1 MVRALAASGFEV
13 AFIKARNSSFLVLAR
28 KGNGNV
34 SWTPISPAKLTQR
47 IEAYRLSRDRAIL
60 RLPVDMRQRLGDEW
74 PGAIEHG
81 LASGTLEF
89 DDQGQL
95 RFAVE

>member
-1 MVRALAASGFEV
+1 
-13 AFIKARNSSFLVLAR
+13 VLAR
-28 KGNGNV
+28 AVDGPV
-34 SWTPISPAKLTQR
+34 AWTPISPARLTQR
-47 IEAYRLSRDRAIL
+47 IEAYRLARDRAIL
-60 RLPVDMRQRLGDEW
+60 KLTPDMRQRLGEHW
-74 PGAIEHG
+74 TGAIEHG